1 MMRICSVFTL
11 MRVLVFGII
20 GTLVYALQAAFKPLF
35 FVQHGVCGRVVVH
48 FHLPIYLHVYASLL
62 DIGQQLVDSS
72 GEVNLL
78 FEQDI

>member
-1 MMRICSVFTL
+1 MFGLHADAGISFWDYWHVGLCAASSV
-11 MRVLVFGII
+11 
-20 GTLVYALQAAFKPLF
+20 KPLF